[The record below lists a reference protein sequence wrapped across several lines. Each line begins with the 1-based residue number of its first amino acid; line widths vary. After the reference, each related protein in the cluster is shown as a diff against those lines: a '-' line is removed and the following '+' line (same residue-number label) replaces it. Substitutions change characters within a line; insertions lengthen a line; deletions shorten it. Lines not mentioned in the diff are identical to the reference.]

1 MTGSAAAAREGVKVR
16 HHRKIKIQYFDYS
29 LFVLVIL
36 LLIFGMVMLYSV
48 SSYTAV
54 REHGDAAFFLKKQ
67 AVASVLGIAALLV
80 LTQIDYRI
88 FKNLAALAYLVSMV
102 LCTVVIFSGSN
113 INGSSRWLYLGGVS
127 VQPSEIAK
135 VGVIIFLA
143 AVISKRTSALGT
155 TMNIIKIFIMM
166 LPIMAVVSYT
176 NLSTGL
182 IIGGIAF
189 IMLFVA
195 SSNKLAFIGI
205 TGVGVVFVWLFINM
219 AGYRSERIA
228 IWQNPEEYEK
238 GYQTLQGLYA
248 IGSGGLFGKGLGGS
262 MQSRFVPEA
271 QNDMIFSVV
280 CEELGIFGAI
290 CIILLYIMLL
300 WRFMVVATNAKDLFG
315 SYLVVG
321 IMAHI
326 ALQVSLNIAVVTNTI
341 PNTGITLPF
350 FSYGGTSIAI
360 LLAEMGL
367 VLSVSRGIELT

>member
-1 MTGSAAAAREGVKVR
+1 MDVSIENNEKYKVKK
-16 HHRKIKIQYFDYS
+16 HRRIKIQYFDYS
-29 LFVLVIL
+29 LFVLVVL
-36 LLIFGMVMLYSV
+36 LLVFGMIMLYSV

-54 REHGDAAFFLKKQ
+54 REHGDAGFFLKKQ
-67 AVASVLGIAALLV
+67 ATASALGIVALLV
-80 LTQIDYRI
+80 LAQIDYRI
-88 FKNLAALAYLVSMV
+88 WRHVAGIAYIVSIA
-102 LCTVVIFSGSN
+102 LCTLVIFSGSN
-113 INGSSRWLYLGGVS
+113 INGSTRWLYIGGVS

-143 AVISKRTSALGT
+143 AVISKRTQALQS
-155 TMNIIKIFIMM
+155 TMNILKVFVMM
-166 LPIMAVVSYT
+166 LPLMAVVAYT
-176 NLSTGL
+176 NLSTGV

-189 IMLFVA
+189 VMLFVA
-195 SSNKLAFIGI
+195 SKNKIAFAGI
-205 TGVGVVFVWLFINM
+205 IVMGLLFGMLFIQM

-228 IWQNPEEYEK
+228 IWQHPEEYEK
-238 GYQTLQGLYA
+238 GYQTMQGLYA
-248 IGSGGLFGKGLGGS
+248 IGSGGLFGKGLGEG

-290 CIILLYIMLL
+290 CIILLYILLL
-300 WRFMVVATNAKDLFG
+300 WRFVVIAINAKDLFG
-315 SYLVVG
+315 TYLVVG
-321 IMAHI
+321 VLAHI

-367 VLSVSRGIELT
+367 VLSVSRGIELK